1 MREGITILRVSVEE
15 FRDILGV
22 EDSYSSF
29 SQLKYHVIGK
39 AQEEIQEKTDIHF
52 TYDVE
57 REGRSAERIKFF
69 IHQSTEDEGDTP
81 KMEDRTEAPDIDVMN
96 LFLSDLTQD
105 QIDNLDQETLDAL
118 HEKAVE
124 RAQRENPDRSENV
137 IQAEAYRHMKALW
150 EKR

>member
-1 MREGITILRVSVEE
+1 M
-15 FRDILGV
+15 
-22 EDSYSSF
+22 
-29 SQLKYHVIGK
+29 
-39 AQEEIQEKTDIHF
+39 
-52 TYDVE
+52 E
-57 REGRSAERIKFF
+57 REGQVAKRIKFF
-69 IHQSTEDEGDTP
+69 IHSDDEEPEDAT
-81 KMEDRTEAPDIDVMN
+81 KIEDRTEAPDIDVMN

-105 QIDNLDQETLDAL
+105 QIDNLNQETLDAL